1 MTNRSNPP
9 ATDVEVDVS
18 ALLRSLWRALPVL
31 LVITALVAGGVFYL
45 LSRMPPVY
53 KSEVT
58 LLIETGESDLTRPAT
73 GAGDTQEPLDE
84 QAITSQVQLIKSR
97 DLARRVADK
106 LKLADTPEYQKAI
119 SGKSFLN
126 DMLAKIGLA
135 RSASSTSAEEKVLAH
150 YYANLQV
157 FAVDKSRV
165 IAIDFSS
172 TDPKLA
178 ADGANAIATEYLALQ
193 REAKRDTT
201 EDATKW
207 LESEIAD
214 LREKVKEAEA
224 KVAEYRAEHGLFSGG
239 GTTPVSLPEQQLA
252 DLNTELTKVRAAK
265 ADAEAKA
272 TQLRA
277 AIQAGA
283 AANLPDVMNSQL
295 IQRLVEQQVAL
306 KTQIAQLSATLLP
319 GHPRMQE
326 LQAQLRD
333 LDRQIAAEAQKV
345 VSSLETEA
353 NLAQGR
359 EDEIQKS
366 LDQLKVSAATAGDAS
381 VQLRALEREASAQR
395 DLLDTYLRRY
405 REALARQN
413 GDFLP
418 ADARIIS
425 RAAVPIDPDFPKKVP
440 MSAAAAVATLILLI
454 AIVIIR
460 ELASGRP
467 MRRVSLA
474 PVEENPPAPTVVA
487 ATPVPAMPAAP
498 PVEAHQRWSDDHAV
512 RRMMPAEPSIAP
524 ASMASETERSLATIA
539 ERIISDERRRVLVTL
554 AEGSDSTGRPLAAVA
569 LARALAKAEKR
580 TVLVDLRGDG
590 ADPVTMG
597 EDSDLPG
604 FTDLFIGEASFAQVI
619 FRDRKSRAHFIPAGR
634 KPMTVEALSGD
645 RLETILSALDHTYDH
660 VVIDVGDDAIGLVGG
675 GAGAAMVV
683 SEFGA
688 ADPRTIRAFD
698 RITHASA
705 AQILLLVVDPAP
717 PSADK
722 ADGDEPG
729 KGEAAA

>member
-1 MTNRSNPP
+1 MTQRLHPP
-9 ATDVEVDVS
+9 ATDVEVDVR
-18 ALLRSLWRALPVL
+18 ALLRSLVRALPVL
-31 LVITALVAGGVFYL
+31 LVLMALVAGGVFYL

-73 GAGDTQEPLDE
+73 ATNDVQEPLDE
-84 QAITSQVQLIKSR
+84 QAIASQVQLIKSR

-119 SGKSFLN
+119 SGKSFFTDL
-126 DMLAKIGLA
+126 MAKFGLA
-135 RSASSTSAEEKVLAH
+135 RSAASTSTEEKVLAH
-150 YYANLQV
+150 YYDNLQV
-157 FAVDKSRV
+157 YTVDKSRV
-165 IAIDFSS
+165 IAVDFSS

-178 ADGANAIATEYLALQ
+178 ADGANAIATEYLAFQ

-214 LREKVKEAEA
+214 LRDKVKEAEGR
-224 KVAEYRAEHGLFSGG
+224 VADYRAQHGLFSGG
-239 GTTPVSLPEQQLA
+239 GTTPVTLPEQQLA
-252 DLNTELTKVRAAK
+252 DLNTELSKVRAAR

-272 TQLRA
+272 MQIRSG
-277 AIQAGA
+277 IEAGNVTSMA
-283 AANLPDVMNSQL
+283 DVLSSPL

-306 KTQIAQLSATLLP
+306 KAQIAQLSATLLP

-326 LQAQLRD
+326 LQAQVRD
-333 LDRQIAAEAQKV
+333 LDRQIAGEAQKV
-345 VSSLETEA
+345 LDSVEAGA
-353 NLAQGR
+353 NLAKAR
-359 EDEIQKS
+359 EAEIQKN

-440 MSAAAAVATLILLI
+440 MTAAAAVATLILLI
-454 AIVIIR
+454 AIVLIR
-460 ELASGRP
+460 ELASGRA
-467 MRRVSLA
+467 MREVTLA
-474 PVEENPPAPTVVA
+474 PADAPQPPPAVAAVPVVPA
-487 ATPVPAMPAAP
+487 ATPMRG
-498 PVEAHQRWSDDHAV
+498 HDRWPDDRGI

-524 ASMASETERSLATIA
+524 AAMGSESERSLANIA
-539 ERIISDERRRVLVTL
+539 ERIIADDKRRVLVTL
-554 AEGSDSTGRPLAAVA
+554 AEGSDGSGRPLAAVA

-597 EDSDLPG
+597 EDHDLPG

-634 KPMTVEALSGD
+634 KPMTVEALGGE

-660 VVIDVGDDAIGLVGG
+660 VVIDVGDETIPLVGR

-683 SEFGA
+683 SEFGS

-698 RITHASA
+698 RITHASP
-705 AQILLLVVDPAP
+705 AQILLLVVESAP
-717 PSADK
+717 PEDK
-722 ADGDEPG
+722 AE
-729 KGEAAA
+729 GEAAAKDEAAA

>member
-1 MTNRSNPP
+1 MTQRLHPP
-9 ATDVEVDVS
+9 ATDVEVDVR
-18 ALLRSLWRALPVL
+18 ALLRSLVRALPVL
-31 LVITALVAGGVFYL
+31 LVLMALVAGGVFYL

-73 GAGDTQEPLDE
+73 ATNDVQEPLDE
-84 QAITSQVQLIKSR
+84 QAIASQVQLIKSR

-119 SGKSFLN
+119 SGKSFFTDL
-126 DMLAKIGLA
+126 MAKFGLA
-135 RSASSTSAEEKVLAH
+135 RSAASTSTEEKVLAH
-150 YYANLQV
+150 YYDNLQV
-157 FAVDKSRV
+157 YTVDKSRV
-165 IAIDFSS
+165 IAVDFSS

-178 ADGANAIATEYLALQ
+178 ADGANAIATEYLAFQ

-214 LREKVKEAEA
+214 LRDKVKEAEGR
-224 KVAEYRAEHGLFSGG
+224 VADYRAQHGLFSGG
-239 GTTPVSLPEQQLA
+239 GTTPVTLPEQQLA
-252 DLNTELTKVRAAK
+252 DLNTELSKVRAAR

-272 TQLRA
+272 MQIRA
-277 AIQAGA
+277 GIDAGNVTSMA
-283 AANLPDVMNSQL
+283 DVLSSPL

-306 KTQIAQLSATLLP
+306 KAQIAQLSATLLP

-326 LQAQLRD
+326 LQAQVRD
-333 LDRQIAAEAQKV
+333 LDRQIAGEAQKV
-345 VSSLETEA
+345 LDSVEAGA
-353 NLAQGR
+353 NLAKAR
-359 EDEIQKS
+359 EAEIQKN

-440 MSAAAAVATLILLI
+440 MTAAAAVATLILLI
-454 AIVIIR
+454 AIVLIR
-460 ELASGRP
+460 ELASGRA
-467 MRRVSLA
+467 MREVTLA
-474 PVEENPPAPTVVA
+474 PADAPQPPPAVAAVPVVPA
-487 ATPVPAMPAAP
+487 ATPMRG
-498 PVEAHQRWSDDHAV
+498 HDRWPDDRGI

-524 ASMASETERSLATIA
+524 AAMGSESERSLANIA
-539 ERIISDERRRVLVTL
+539 ERIIADDKRRVLVTL
-554 AEGSDSTGRPLAAVA
+554 AEGSDGSGRPLAAVA

-597 EDSDLPG
+597 EDHDLPG

-634 KPMTVEALSGD
+634 KPMTVEALGGE

-660 VVIDVGDDAIGLVGG
+660 VVIDVGDETIPLVGR

-698 RITHASA
+698 RITHASP
-705 AQILLLVVDPAP
+705 AQILLLVVESAP
-717 PSADK
+717 PEDK
-722 ADGDEPG
+722 AE
-729 KGEAAA
+729 GEAAAKDEAAA

>member
-1 MTNRSNPP
+1 MTQRLNPP
-9 ATDVEVDVS
+9 QTDVEVDVR
-18 ALLRSLWRALPVL
+18 ALLRSLLRALPVL
-31 LVITALVAGGVFYL
+31 LVLMALVAGGIFYL
-45 LSRMPPVY
+45 LARMPPVY

-73 GAGDTQEPLDE
+73 GTPETPGPLDE
-84 QAITSQVQLIKSR
+84 QAIASQVQLIKSR

-106 LKLADTPEYQKAI
+106 LKLADTPEYQAAI
-119 SGKSFLN
+119 SGKSFLT
-126 DMLAKIGLA
+126 DLMAKFGLA
-135 RSASSTSAEEKVLAH
+135 RSPSSTSTEEKVLAH
-150 YYANLQV
+150 YYSNLQV
-157 FAVDKSRV
+157 YTVEKSRV

-178 ADGANAIATEYLALQ
+178 ADGANAIATEYLAFQ

-214 LREKVKEAEA
+214 LRDKVKEAEGR
-224 KVAEYRAEHGLFSGG
+224 VADYRAEHGLFSGG
-239 GTTPVSLPEQQLA
+239 GTTPVTLPEQQLA
-252 DLNTELTKVRAAK
+252 DLNTELSKVRAAR

-272 TQLRA
+272 AQIRA
-277 AIQAGA
+277 GIEAGNVTSMA
-283 AANLPDVMNSQL
+283 DVLSSPL
-295 IQRLVEQQVAL
+295 IQRLVEQQVGL
-306 KTQIAQLSATLLP
+306 KAQIAQLSATLLP

-326 LQAQLRD
+326 LQAQIRD
-333 LDRQIAAEAQKV
+333 LDRQIAGEAQKV
-345 VSSLETEA
+345 LDSVEA
-353 NLAQGR
+353 GAGLAQAR
-359 EDEIQKS
+359 EAEIEKN

-440 MSAAAAVATLILLI
+440 MTAAAAVATLILLI
-454 AIVIIR
+454 AIVLIR
-460 ELASGRP
+460 ELASGRA
-467 MRRVSLA
+467 MREVSLVPAEA
-474 PVEENPPAPTVVA
+474 PQPPPAVA
-487 ATPVPAMPAAP
+487 AVPAASQATPVRGQA
-498 PVEAHQRWSDDHAV
+498 RWPDDRGI

-524 ASMASETERSLATIA
+524 AAMASESERSLATIA
-539 ERIISDERRRVLVTL
+539 ERIVADEKRRVLVTL
-554 AEGSDSTGRPLAAVA
+554 AEGSDVAGRPLAAVA
-569 LARALAKAEKR
+569 LARALAKADKR

-597 EDSDLPG
+597 EDHDLPG

-619 FRDRKSRAHFIPAGR
+619 FRDRRSRAHFIPAGR
-634 KPMTVEALSGD
+634 KPMGVDGLGGE

-660 VVIDVGDDAIGLVGG
+660 VVIDVGDEAIPLVGR

-698 RITHASA
+698 RITHASP
-705 AQILLLVVDPAP
+705 AQILLLVVESAP
-717 PSADK
+717 P
-722 ADGDEPG
+722 GDAAG
-729 KGEAAA
+729 DAQAKDEAAA

>member
-1 MTNRSNPP
+1 MTQRLNPP
-9 ATDVEVDVS
+9 QTDVEVDVR
-18 ALLRSLWRALPVL
+18 ALLRSLLRALPVL
-31 LVITALVAGGVFYL
+31 LVLVALVAGGVFYL
-45 LSRMPPVY
+45 LARMPPVY

-73 GAGDTQEPLDE
+73 GTPDAQGPLDD
-84 QAITSQVQLIKSR
+84 QAIASQVQLIRSR

-106 LKLADTPEYQKAI
+106 LKLAETPEYQAAI
-119 SGKSFLN
+119 SGKSVLTGL
-126 DMLAKIGLA
+126 LARFGLA
-135 RSASSTSAEEKVLAH
+135 RSPSSTSTEEKVLAH
-150 YYANLQV
+150 YYSNLQV
-157 FAVDKSRV
+157 YTVEKSRV

-178 ADGANAIATEYLALQ
+178 ADGANAIATEYLAFQ

-214 LREKVKEAEA
+214 LRDKVREAEA
-224 KVAEYRAEHGLFSGG
+224 RVADYRAEHGLFTGG
-239 GTTPVSLPEQQLA
+239 GTTPVTLPEQQLV
-252 DLNTELTKVRAAK
+252 DLNTELSKVRAAR

-272 TQLRA
+272 TQIRA
-277 AIQAGA
+277 GIEAGNVTSMA
-283 AANLPDVMNSQL
+283 DVLNSPL

-306 KTQIAQLSATLLP
+306 KAQIAQLSATFLP

-326 LQAQLRD
+326 LAAQVSD
-333 LDRQIAAEAQKV
+333 LDRQIAAEAEKV
-345 VSSLETEA
+345 LASVEA
-353 NLAQGR
+353 GENLAQAR
-359 EDEIQKS
+359 EAEIEKN

-381 VQLRALEREASAQR
+381 VQLRALDREASAQR

-425 RAAVPIDPDFPKKVP
+425 RASVPIDPDFPKKVP
-440 MSAAAAVATLILLI
+440 MTAAAAVATLILLI
-454 AIVIIR
+454 AIVLVR
-460 ELASGRP
+460 ELASGRA
-467 MRRVSLA
+467 MREVSL
-474 PVEENPPAPTVVA
+474 V
-487 ATPVPAMPAAP
+487 
-498 PVEAHQRWSDDHAV
+498 PVEAPEPPPTVAAVPAASQSTPVRGQARWQDDRGV

-524 ASMASETERSLATIA
+524 AAMASESERSLATIA
-539 ERIISDERRRVLVTL
+539 ERIAVDEKRRVLVTL
-554 AEGSDSTGRPLAAVA
+554 AEGSDGAGRPLAAVA
-569 LARALAKAEKR
+569 LARALAKADR
-580 TVLVDLRGDG
+580 RAVLVDLRGDG

-597 EDSDLPG
+597 EDHDLPG

-634 KPMTVEALSGD
+634 KPMELEALGGE

-660 VVIDVGDDAIGLVGG
+660 VILDVGDEAIPLVGS

-717 PSADK
+717 PVEEAAKD
-722 ADGDEPG
+722 
-729 KGEAAA
+729 EAAA

>member
-1 MTNRSNPP
+1 MR
-9 ATDVEVDVS
+9 AH
-18 ALLRSLWRALPVL
+18 LRSLVRALPVL
-31 LVITALVAGGVFYL
+31 LVLMALVAGGVFYL

-73 GAGDTQEPLDE
+73 ATNDVQEPLDE
-84 QAITSQVQLIKSR
+84 QAIASQVQLIKSR

-119 SGKSFLN
+119 SGQSFFNSL
-126 DMLAKIGLA
+126 LARFGLA

-157 FAVDKSRV
+157 YAIDKSRV

-193 REAKRDTT
+193 REARRDTT
-201 EDATKW
+201 EDATRW

-224 KVAEYRAEHGLFSGG
+224 KVAQYRAEHGLFSGG
-239 GTTPVSLPEQQLA
+239 GTTPVTLPEQQLA
-252 DLNTELTKVRAAK
+252 DLNTELTRVRAAK

-272 TQLRA
+272 VQLRA
-277 AIQAGA
+277 AIQSGA
-283 AANLPDVMNSQL
+283 ASNLPDVLNSQL

-306 KTQIAQLSATLLP
+306 KAQIAQLSATLLP

-326 LQAQLRD
+326 LQAQVRD
-333 LDRQIAAEAQKV
+333 LDRQIAGEAQKIV
-345 VSSLETEA
+345 ASLETEA
-353 NLAQGR
+353 SLATAR
-359 EDEIQKS
+359 EEEILKG
-366 LDQLKVSAATAGDAS
+366 LDQLKVTAATAGDAS

-425 RAAVPIDPDFPKKVP
+425 RAPVPIDPDFPKKVP

-454 AIVIIR
+454 AIVIVR

-467 MRRVSLA
+467 MRRVSLT
-474 PVEENPPAPTVVA
+474 PTEDTPPPPAVVA
-487 ATPVPAMPAAP
+487 ATPAPVASAAP

-512 RRMMPAEPSIAP
+512 RRMMPAEPTIVP
-524 ASMASETERSLATIA
+524 AAMASQSERSLATIA
-539 ERIISDERRRVLVTL
+539 ERIIADEKRRVLVTL
-554 AEGSDSTGRPLAAVA
+554 AEGSDSSGRPLAAVA
-569 LARALAKAEKR
+569 LARALAKA
-580 TVLVDLRGDG
+580 
-590 ADPVTMG
+590 
-597 EDSDLPG
+597 
-604 FTDLFIGEASFAQVI
+604 
-619 FRDRKSRAHFIPAGR
+619 
-634 KPMTVEALSGD
+634 
-645 RLETILSALDHTYDH
+645 
-660 VVIDVGDDAIGLVGG
+660 
-675 GAGAAMVV
+675 
-683 SEFGA
+683 
-688 ADPRTIRAFD
+688 
-698 RITHASA
+698 
-705 AQILLLVVDPAP
+705 
-717 PSADK
+717 
-722 ADGDEPG
+722 
-729 KGEAAA
+729 